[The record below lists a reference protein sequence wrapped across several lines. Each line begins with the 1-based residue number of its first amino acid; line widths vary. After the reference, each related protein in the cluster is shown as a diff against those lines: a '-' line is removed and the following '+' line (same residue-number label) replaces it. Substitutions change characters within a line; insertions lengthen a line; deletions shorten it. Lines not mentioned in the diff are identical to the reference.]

1 MSLPF
6 MAIPYI
12 ITGTASLYFSYQ
24 TYNSYYNN
32 LEFIELERDNK
43 LKNEE
48 EAELQKK
55 FNEDSYV
62 SIDSEKNLS
71 IESISEVT
79 DSKFIPSLETIPE
92 ELSKKKETPI
102 KHEETKLTK
111 KEEEN
116 KQPNKEEKE
125 TQQPNKENEP
135 VPELEDDLE
144 EPEELNANNISK
156 KKKVKKPRKRN
167 RKKRNGK

>member
-92 ELSKKKETPI
+92 ELSKKKETN
-102 KHEETKLTK
+102 KEEEQTTN

>member
-62 SIDSEKNLS
+62 SMDSEKNLS
-71 IESISEVT
+71 IESISGET
-79 DSKFIPSLETIPE
+79 DAKFIPSLETIPE

-102 KHEETKLTK
+102 NHKETQSTYKEEETQKLKK
-111 KEEEN
+111 KEE
-116 KQPNKEEKE
+116 PI
-125 TQQPNKENEP
+125 
-135 VPELEDDLE
+135 PELEDDLE
-144 EPEELNANNISK
+144 EPEEIQEPEEFNSNNVLK
-156 KKKVKKPRKRN
+156 KKKGRKPRKRK
-167 RKKRNGK
+167 RKKRN

>member
-24 TYNSYYNN
+24 TYNNYYNN
-32 LEFIELERDNK
+32 LDFIELERDNK

-55 FNEDSYV
+55 FNEDFYV

-71 IESISEVT
+71 IENISGET
-79 DSKFIPSLETIPE
+79 DAKFIPSLETIPE

-102 KHEETKLTK
+102 NHKETQSTYKEEETQKLKK
-111 KEEEN
+111 KEE
-116 KQPNKEEKE
+116 PI
-125 TQQPNKENEP
+125 
-135 VPELEDDLE
+135 PELEDDLE
-144 EPEELNANNISK
+144 EPEEIQEPEEFNSNNVLK
-156 KKKVKKPRKRN
+156 KKKGRKPRKRK
-167 RKKRNGK
+167 RKKRN

>member
-24 TYNSYYNN
+24 TYNNYYNN
-32 LEFIELERDNK
+32 LDFIELERDNK

-48 EAELQKK
+48 EEELQNK

-62 SIDSEKNLS
+62 SMDSEKNLS

-79 DSKFIPSLETIPE
+79 DAKFIPSLETIPE
-92 ELSKKKETPI
+92 ELSKKKESN
-102 KHEETKLTK
+102 
-111 KEEEN
+111 KEEE
-116 KQPNKEEKE
+116 QTTNKEEEE
-125 TQQPNKENEP
+125 TTNKEEEP
-135 VPELEDDLE
+135 IPELEDDLE
-144 EPEELNANNISK
+144 EPDEFNSNNISK

>member
-62 SIDSEKNLS
+62 SMDSEKNLS
-71 IESISEVT
+71 IESISEET
-79 DSKFIPSLETIPE
+79 DAKFIPSLETIPE
-92 ELSKKKETPI
+92 ELSNKKETQATN
-102 KHEETKLTK
+102 KEKESQLTS
-111 KEEEN
+111 KEEE
-116 KQPNKEEKE
+116 PI
-125 TQQPNKENEP
+125 
-135 VPELEDDLE
+135 PELEDDLE
-144 EPEELNANNISK
+144 EPEEIQEAINKVEEPEELNTNNISK
-156 KKKVKKPRKRN
+156 KKKGKKPRKRN

>member
-62 SIDSEKNLS
+62 SMDSEKNLS

-79 DSKFIPSLETIPE
+79 DAKFIPSLETIPE
-92 ELSKKKETPI
+92 ELSNKKETQ
-102 KHEETKLTK
+102 LT
-111 KEEEN
+111 
-116 KQPNKEEKE
+116 NKEKE
-125 TQQPNKENEP
+125 QTQQPNKEAEP
-135 VPELEDDLE
+135 IPELEDDLE
-144 EPEELNANNISK
+144 EPEEIQEAINEVNTASQF
-156 KKKVKKPRKRN
+156 
-167 RKKRNGK
+167 